1 MEDSK
6 MSLPSISIINFSA
19 NLDDQQ
25 VQDVIRAINR
35 QITEDYLPVW
45 GHGRILRMH
54 APTFDVADEDTLAED
69 PVRGDSVI
77 YLVDEATLEGALGFH
92 SLNALEVPFGF
103 VFTEFGDDW
112 TVTLSHEALELITD
126 PTANI
131 LVPGPDP
138 RDPENQ
144 EKVVLHAYESCDA
157 VERTSYE
164 IDGIRVSNFVTP
176 TYFSPGDAAGTRNDF
191 LGVGV
196 SSFGATPDS
205 HVAFFDLDAG
215 EWVTFFGDAP
225 QLMAVQVRRA
235 ATFAVEYPSRPA
247 DKSLQQVLARC
258 QKEHKPLRRLRA
270 VSRPARYR
278 DAALRMVGKAS
289 F

>member
-1 MEDSK
+1 
-6 MSLPSISIINFSA
+6 MSFPSISIINFST

-25 VQDVIRAINR
+25 VQDAIRAVNR

-45 GHGRILRMH
+45 GHGRILRLH
-54 APTFDVADEDTLAED
+54 APTFDLSDEQTLAND
-69 PVRGDSVI
+69 PVRGESVI
-77 YLVDEATLEGALGFH
+77 YLVNEATLEGALGFH
-92 SLNALEVPFGF
+92 SLNTLEIPFGF
-103 VFTEFGDDW
+103 VFTEFSDDW

-138 RDPENQ
+138 RDPDNAN
-144 EKVVLHAYESCDA
+144 KVVLHAYESCDA

-176 TYFSPGDAAGTRNDF
+176 TYFFPGDAPGTRNDF

-196 SSFGATPDS
+196 PSFGATPGS
-205 HVAFFDLDAG
+205 HLAFFDLDAN
-215 EWVTFFGDAP
+215 EWVTFFGEQPA
-225 QLMAVQVRRA
+225 LLAAQVHRA
-235 ATFAVEYPSRPA
+235 KLFERDYPSRPG
-247 DKSLQQVLARC
+247 DEVLQGILASC
-258 QKEHKPLRRLRA
+258 QEKHERLRSMHA

-278 DAALRMVGKAS
+278 EAALRLRRK
-289 F
+289 